1 MQQLIRKYRPL
12 LIIGTLV
19 IFVIVQV
26 IPYGHNRAN
35 PPVLAS
41 LPGTRLV
48 RDPYFMKTCGDC
60 HSNETVWPWY
70 SNIAPFSWLVYH
82 HVIEGRNRLN
92 ISASGLSSRIKAGH
106 AVEHYIHNEMPL
118 ESYLLAHPV
127 ANFNESRSPG
137 IDRRDVCS
145 TFGSEFRNAEEIGD

>member
-1 MQQLIRKYRPL
+1 
-12 LIIGTLV
+12 
-19 IFVIVQV
+19 
-26 IPYGHNRAN
+26 
-35 PPVLAS
+35 
-41 LPGTRLV
+41 
-48 RDPYFMKTCGDC
+48 MKTCGDC

-92 ISASGLSSRIKAGH
+92 ISAWGFQENEAGH

-127 ANFNESRSPG
+127 ANLAKADRQAL
-137 IDRRDVCS
+137 IDGMFA